1 MNSVSVSTR
10 EFVEETEGRRTC
22 LTLVSSTLT
31 LSFPTSSPQGVTMKQ
46 SRDVMG
52 EHHSSDVKGSVSMS
66 TTACQI
72 WKYNKSVF
80 GHLLCERAHTHM
92 HTHTC
97 IPVHIFLCVQVCVCV
112 CVCVYTY
119 GGRCQLP
126 VLLLR
131 NPPPFVWDRQ
141 VSYWSWSSLI
151 QADQIS
157 NATEPQ
163 GSSRL
168 RLSSAEI
175 IGTGHHVKGCILF
188 LMWVLGVRFRS
199 SWAPS
204 AQAWA

>member
-1 MNSVSVSTR
+1 M
-10 EFVEETEGRRTC
+10 EETEGRRTC

-112 CVCVYTY
+112 CVCVHLWRQMSTS
-119 GGRCQLP
+119 GVVTQKPSTFCLRQAG
-126 VLLLR
+126 LLLVLELTD
-131 NPPPFVWDRQ
+131 P
-141 VSYWSWSSLI
+141 
-151 QADQIS
+151 
-157 NATEPQ
+157 
-163 GSSRL
+163 SRPDKQCHG
-168 RLSSAEI
+168 AP
-175 IGTGHHVKGCILF
+175 GIL
-188 LMWVLGVRFRS
+188 
-199 SWAPS
+199 PS
-204 AQAWA
+204 APLQC